1 MYPNPAKDY
10 TSLNFSVNGE
20 KAYIVIRDVS
30 GKDVY
35 AKQIDKS
42 AGTEVIDVSSLALTY
57 ENIPTC
63 FVSFVRLYWIFAVDL

>member
-42 AGTEVIDVSSLALTY
+42 AGTDVIDVSSLASGSYVVFLFSDDQLV
-57 ENIPTC
+57 EVLKLNI
-63 FVSFVRLYWIFAVDL
+63 AN